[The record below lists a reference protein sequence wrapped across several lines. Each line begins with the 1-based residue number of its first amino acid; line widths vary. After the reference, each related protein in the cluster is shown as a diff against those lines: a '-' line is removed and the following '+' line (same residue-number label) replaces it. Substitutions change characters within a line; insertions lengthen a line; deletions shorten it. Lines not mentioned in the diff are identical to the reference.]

1 MVEKFEKI
9 ILPTPSISKGLPLLE
24 AISKRKTSRDFNP
37 NEKLTL
43 QQISELLYCA
53 YGQSH
58 GENNNLK
65 TVPSAVSLQPLEII
79 CVFKIGVFKY
89 DSIKNELIPLIKG
102 DYSEK
107 TGVQPFVKD
116 AYLNILFFS
125 DMKKDPGDERRNKIL
140 NSSSDTRLR
149 FSCLDAGHCTQNVYL
164 YCASEGLKCVI
175 RALCDGEFFKKLLNL
190 GDNFEFIVSQS
201 VGK

>member
-1 MVEKFEKI
+1 MVENFEKI
-9 ILPTPSISKGLPLLE
+9 ILPKPSLTKGLPLLE

-37 NEKLTL
+37 SSKLTL
-43 QQISELLYCA
+43 QQISEILYCV

-58 GENNNLK
+58 GENNILK

-79 CVFKIGVFKY
+79 CVFKVGIFKY
-89 DSIKNELIPLIKG
+89 DSVKNELIPLLKG
-102 DYSEK
+102 DFSEK

-125 DMKKDPGDERRNKIL
+125 DMKKDAGDERRRNIL
-140 NSSSDTRLR
+140 NSAPNTRLK

-175 RALCDGEFFKKLLNL
+175 RALCDGDFFKKILNL

>member
-1 MVEKFEKI
+1 MVENFEKI
-9 ILPTPSISKGLPLLE
+9 ILPKPSLTKGLPLLE

-37 NEKLTL
+37 SSKLTL
-43 QQISELLYCA
+43 QQISEILYYA

-58 GENNNLK
+58 GENNILK

-79 CVFKIGVFKY
+79 CVFKVGIFKY
-89 DSIKNELIPLIKG
+89 DSVKNELIPLLKG
-102 DYSEK
+102 DFSEK

-125 DMKKDPGDERRNKIL
+125 DMKKDAGDERRRKIL
-140 NSSSDTRLR
+140 NSAPDTRLK

-175 RALCDGEFFKKLLNL
+175 RALCDGDFFKKILNL